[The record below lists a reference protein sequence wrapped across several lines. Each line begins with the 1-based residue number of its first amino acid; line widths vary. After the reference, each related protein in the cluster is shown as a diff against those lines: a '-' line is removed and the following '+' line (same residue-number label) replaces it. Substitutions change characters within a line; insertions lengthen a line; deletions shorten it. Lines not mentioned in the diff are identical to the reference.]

1 MNVPELVL
9 HHQRLNQRAVQLRST
24 IERLR
29 SQLAS
34 DPAADRLEAERQTV
48 AGQHREL
55 QVRLRRT
62 ESEVADQRS
71 RLRAKE
77 RELMSGRIRNPSE
90 LMKLEQEVDGLKQA
104 VRRAEDGELEL
115 MEEEERLER
124 QLARLEQE
132 LRQAREASA
141 AAAPELDAQLR
152 QAETGLA
159 AAEAERAEVWSQIPA
174 DWQQAYQRVSRRLAE
189 PVAEVVD
196 GRCSSCH
203 VTVTSS
209 GMQALRRAGLLLCD
223 NCGRILVVT

>member
-1 MNVPELVL
+1 M
-9 HHQRLNQRAVQLRST
+9 QLQGT

-34 DPAADRLEAERQTV
+34 DPAGDRLEAEARTLKERY
-48 AGQHREL
+48 REL

-62 ESEVADQRS
+62 ESEVAGQRS

-77 RELMSGRIRNPSE
+77 RELMSGRIRNPGD
-90 LMKLEQEVDGLKQA
+90 LVKLEHEVEGLKQA

-115 MEEEERLER
+115 MEEEERLQRE
-124 QLARLEQE
+124 LARLEQE
-132 LRQAREASA
+132 LHQVRETSA
-141 AAAPELDAQLR
+141 AATPELNAQLR
-152 QAETGLA
+152 QAESGLA
-159 AAEAERAEVWSQIPA
+159 AAEAERAEIWGQIPA
-174 DWQQAYQRVSRRLAE
+174 DWQQTYQRVSRRLPE

-196 GRCSSCH
+196 GRCSRCH

-209 GMQALRRAGLLLCD
+209 GMQTLRRAGLLLCD